1 MSRNSARD
9 NLLGKSDGSSNTGR
23 PNRRVE
29 ESDETRNYDSQQLL
43 QQQQSSI
50 TEQDSRLDDILNGV
64 TRLKIMS
71 TDINQELHL
80 HHQLLGE
87 LDDQIDRTD
96 SRIKSSTRTVADIS
110 DRDSGGWCSF
120 CTMVLLLVLVVIM
133 ATTNWFCFLNVKRCH

>member
-9 NLLGKSDGSSNTGR
+9 TLLGQSNNTTK
-23 PNRRVE
+23 PTRRAE
-29 ESDETRNYDSQQLL
+29 ETDETRNYDNQQLL

-50 TEQDSRLDDILNGV
+50 TDQDSRLDDILHGV

-110 DRDSGGWCSF
+110 ERDSGGWCSF
-120 CTMVLLLVLVVIM
+120 CTMVILLVMIVLM
-133 ATTNWFCFLNVKRCH
+133 ATTKTFCFLNVNRCN